1 MREPCTL
8 SDNPIQELSSSESEI
23 SLEN

>member
-23 SLEN
+23 NLEN